1 MSQRPMIATLVP
13 TFAAAAVLIGCTT
26 RAEPPKLPLGKP
38 SASAEAESPARAA
51 LSPQA
56 KTALD
61 AGNAAFLAKKYDEAL
76 KQYRVAAKAA
86 PSDVAPFYGIYMAAD
101 KLGQTALRDSA
112 SKLIAVESGSSNP
125 MFTDSTLRAAHTAAN
140 TKGK

>member
-1 MSQRPMIATLVP
+1 MSQRPTLAALIP
-13 TFAAAAVLIGCTT
+13 TLTAAAVMMGCST
-26 RAEPPKLPLGKP
+26 RAEPPKLPLGTP
-38 SASAEAESPARAA
+38 SAAVESENPARAA
-51 LSPQA
+51 LSPAA

-61 AGNAAFLAKKYDEAL
+61 AGNTAYRAKKYDEAL
-76 KQYRVAAKAA
+76 KQYRLAAKAS

-125 MFTDSTLRAAHTAAN
+125 MFTDSTLRAAHTAVG